1 MRDIETS
8 VRGEPLFDDRFNI
21 GDAFFGILIDV
32 EDTDGKSL
40 GEVRPG
46 VLRFDVENNGTFTS
60 ITPRSEVDRLVMW
73 DGDVI
78 MILDLNQMSLIMNDG
93 MLGGLDTVDRV
104 RLTVYDLPGSHLV
117 WIGWLMIIAGS
128 MMTLT
133 SRGVTANLSGE
144 SE

>member
-1 MRDIETS
+1 MCLRLLQKNGHRPIVLLGGGTT
-8 VRGEPLFDDRFNI
+8 RI
-21 GDAFFGILIDV
+21 GDPSGKDKTRKILS
-32 EDTDGKSL
+32 EEESG
-40 GEVRPG
+40 
-46 VLRFDVENNGTFTS
+46 S

-93 MLGGLDTVDRV
+93 LLGGLDEVDRV

-117 WIGWLMIIAGS
+117 WTGWIMIVIGS
-128 MMTLT
+128 MMTLN
-133 SRGVTANLSGE
+133 SRRLTAIQSVE

>member
-1 MRDIETS
+1 MTDIETS
-8 VRGEPLFDDRFNI
+8 VRGEPIFDDRFNI
-21 GDAFFGILIDV
+21 GDAFFGIVIDV
-32 EDTDGKSL
+32 EDLDGKSL

-46 VLRFDVENNGTFTS
+46 VLRFDAEESGS

-93 MLGGLDTVDRV
+93 LLGGLDEVDRV

-117 WIGWLMIIAGS
+117 WTGWIMIVIGS
-128 MMTLT
+128 MMTLN
-133 SRGVTANLSGE
+133 SRSITAIQSVE